1 MKLYV
6 HKHIAFDLDT
16 WEIIQRYMHE
26 IKADNFTE
34 FIKNVVMEKIK
45 MKTS

>member
-6 HKHIAFDLDT
+6 HKHIAFDSDT
-16 WEIIQRYMHE
+16 WEIISKYLTD

-34 FIKNVVMEKIK
+34 FIKNVIMEKIK